1 MNNYLLIARGKCLIT
16 LSLLL
21 FISSVTAQITFQNK
35 TLSFFTSM
43 WKNLPQEKVYLH
55 TDKHYYNAG
64 EDIWFKA
71 YVVNASTHFPNT
83 KSKFVYVELINAF
96 DSVVCR
102 VKIKKDSLGFSG
114 SIKLN
119 EETEPGDYVLR
130 AYTFWMQNAGSD
142 FFFKKQINIGNSI
155 NDRILSSIKFG
166 KVSNG
171 FQNITIQLRDV
182 NSKPISGKEVKITY
196 KGSRNAVKPTLLK
209 SNLQGE
215 IFWKIPVDSVST
227 TRKSVTILVNE
238 PSSKYR
244 KEFAVPP
251 FTDDFDV
258 QFFPESGSLIQEDI
272 QTVAFKATGTNG
284 LSVNVS
290 GKVYDSENNEI
301 TEIATLYK
309 GMGRFSLFT
318 QSGLSYYAIL
328 KSEKGIKKRFDL
340 PKIQVEGVALNLV
353 ANKGKI
359 YYNVKNQ
366 LNDTLRPL
374 YLFIHSRGVVYAL
387 QPLNYLNGQIGED
400 NLPAGITS
408 FSVVDTCGNVFCERL
423 FFVKNRQLY
432 NINIS
437 NDKNKYKKREEVKMD
452 LSLTGL
458 GGNPLKGE
466 FSISVTDNKFVK
478 PDSLSDNIVSH
489 LLLSSD
495 IKGYIED
502 PADFFSDYA
511 ITSQQKL
518 DLLMLTQGWRRFELS
533 KYMQGKFSRPEHY
546 LEIGQAVSGKVLNLT
561 NKPSRNC
568 DIIMLSAYNKT
579 FRMTTTDSLGQ
590 FLIDGFEFPDSTAIM
605 LKARKKKSLTD
616 VEIIPDAD
624 VFPKSNVFIPFRE
637 PSNDTKLADY
647 WQISKEKYYTDGGM
661 RMINLDELTVTAS
674 AKKATDYNPMYA
686 GADNKITSEALESF
700 AGMSVLNYLQMV
712 PGVSVTG
719 ESVSIRGSAG
729 NPLFLID
736 GFETESIED
745 IMYLT
750 TAEVEEIFV
759 FKGTSASIFGSRGG
773 NGAIAINLKK
783 GATIKHATPISLS
796 VVKPLGFQKPIEF
809 YMPKYDVEDV
819 KNSTKADLRTTIFW
833 DGRLKTD
840 ENGKINIR
848 FYTADPANNYM
859 FILEGVT
866 ENGILIHNTGMISRE

>member
-1 MNNYLLIARGKCLIT
+1 MNNYPLIVRSKYLIA

-21 FISSVTAQITFQNK
+21 FVFSVAAQNPFQNK

-43 WKNLPQEKVYLH
+43 WKNVPQEKVYLH
-55 TDKHYYNAG
+55 TDKPYYNAG

-71 YVVNASTHFPNT
+71 YVINASTHLPDT

-96 DSVVCR
+96 DSVLCR

-114 SIKLN
+114 RIKLN
-119 EETEPGDYVLR
+119 AETDPGDYVLR
-130 AYTFWMQNAGSD
+130 AYTYWMQNAGTD

-182 NSKPISGKEVKITY
+182 NSKPLTGKEVKVSF
-196 KGSRNAVKPTLLK
+196 KGSKKTVKPILLK

-215 IFWKIPVDSVST
+215 LYWKIPIDSVTSA
-227 TRKSVTILVNE
+227 RKSVVISVDE

-244 KEFAVPP
+244 KQFAVPP
-251 FTDDFDV
+251 FIDDFDV
-258 QFFPESGSLIQEDI
+258 QFFPESGSLVKEEV
-272 QTVAFKATGTNG
+272 QTIAFKAIGSNG

-290 GKVYDSENNEI
+290 GKIYDSQNNEI
-301 TEIATLYK
+301 TEITTFYK
-309 GMGRFSLFT
+309 GMGRFSIFT
-318 QSGLSYYAIL
+318 QPGVNYYAIV
-328 KSEKGIKKRFDL
+328 KTEKGIQKRFDL
-340 PKIQVEGVALNLV
+340 PKVQDNGVALKLV

-359 YYNVKNQ
+359 YYDVKNQ
-366 LNDTLRPL
+366 LNDSVHSL
-374 YLFIHSRGVVYAL
+374 YLLIHARGVVYVL
-387 QPLNYLNGQIGED
+387 QPLKYFSGQIGED

-423 FFVKNRQLY
+423 FFIKNMQLY

-437 NDKNKYKKREEVKMD
+437 NDKNTYKKREEVKMN
-452 LSLTGL
+452 LSLSGL
-458 GGNPLKGE
+458 AGNPLKGE

-489 LLLSSD
+489 FLLSSD
-495 IKGYIED
+495 IKGYIEGA
-502 PADFFSDYA
+502 ADFFSDNTIA
-511 ITSQQKL
+511 SQQKL

-533 KYMQGKFSRPEHY
+533 KYMQGKFKRPEHY

-590 FLIDGFEFPDSTAIM
+590 FLVDGFEFPDSTAIM

-624 VFPKSNVFIPFRE
+624 IFPKSNVFIPFRE
-637 PSNDTKLADY
+637 PSNDSKLADY
-647 WQISKEKYYTDGGM
+647 WQISKEKYYTEGGM

-674 AKKATDYNPMYA
+674 VKKQTDENPLYG
-686 GADNKITSEALESF
+686 GADEKITSEALERF
-700 AGMSVLNYLQMV
+700 TGMSILNYLQMV
-712 PGVSVTG
+712 PGVSVMG
-719 ESVSIRGSAG
+719 ESVSIRGSNG
-729 NPLFLID
+729 SPLFLID

-750 TAEVEEIFV
+750 TADVEEIFV
-759 FKGTSASIFGSRGG
+759 FKGPSAAIFGSRGG
-773 NGAIAINLKK
+773 NGAIAITLKR
-783 GATIKHATPISLS
+783 GAAVKHSTPISFS
-796 VVKPLGFQKPIEF
+796 VINPLGFQKPTEF

-833 DGRLKTD
+833 NGRLKTD

-866 ENGILIHNTGMISRE
+866 ENGLLIHNSGIISRE